1 MCPNIRYDSMKIFLL
16 EAKHDLSKDIKKCM
30 MNIIQIQSAPSSLPN
45 LQLHHDLSAH
55 EHIHLQLPEHPPL
68 PPTTLLNLTR

>member
-1 MCPNIRYDSMKIFLL
+1 
-16 EAKHDLSKDIKKCM
+16 
-30 MNIIQIQSAPSSLPN
+30 
-45 LQLHHDLSAH
+45 LSAH